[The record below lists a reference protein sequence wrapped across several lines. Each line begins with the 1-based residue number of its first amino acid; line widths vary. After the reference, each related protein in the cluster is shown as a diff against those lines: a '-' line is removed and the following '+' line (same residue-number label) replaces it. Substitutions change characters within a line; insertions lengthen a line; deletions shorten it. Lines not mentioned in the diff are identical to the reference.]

1 MKIGRWFR
9 RHILKHSLPTDR
21 RELREFIYLDEVSL
35 RSLLSSQTGEMTES
49 KSEQNQSNWS
59 AESTLLSSLGND
71 SVGKV
76 QGTSRFQTGN
86 SSAVQTSRKATV
98 QSWFRELHEM
108 SRLRLISQVENVRPI
123 RNAKRIIVSRNTSI
137 AAPADCL
144 VRGKLIE
151 MRVRLT
157 ADPIFQMGTMMHE
170 FEAMAGDVPPEMLK
184 GVSGLSEAA
193 MWNKVLDRFLA
204 GLIPVRSEAIDYVVV
219 QIDGNEYVVHKN
231 ALSDLDL
238 PTLPLYV
245 TGVTEHVAYW
255 KDIRRVLFSGSEF
268 TIMGR
273 VARDNLHESW
283 SPVKLTDLFASVAPD
298 LNAQMA
304 DAARFIRPQSRPSSA
319 PQSDGRMVSA
329 LRAYKQGMLVHKNK
343 VLTAEQDARVERI
356 IEAHHNQVSTVEQQR
371 SAFDAVRREVQS
383 VAKVRVR
390 PDTDITLR
398 EEARG
403 KSGLPYF
410 PLTEKNAKPVAVVQ
424 ASHQPRERI
433 LDVEVVAIYW

>member
-9 RHILKHSLPTDR
+9 QHILKHSLPTDR

-108 SRLRLISQVENVRPI
+108 SRLRLISQVENVRPV
-123 RNAKRIIVSRNTSI
+123 RNAKRIIGSRNTSI

-219 QIDGNEYVVHKN
+219 QIDSDEYVVHKN

-238 PTLPLYV
+238 PTLPLYI

-304 DAARFIRPQSRPSSA
+304 DAARFIRPQNRPPSV

-329 LRAYKQGMLVHKNK
+329 LRAYKKGMLVHKNK

-356 IEAHHNQVSTVEQQR
+356 IEAHHNQISTVEQQR

-390 PDTDITLR
+390 PDTDIGLR
-398 EEARG
+398 EEARE

-410 PLTEKNAKPVAVVQ
+410 PLTETIAKPVAVVD
-424 ASHQPRERI
+424 APHRPRERI